1 MGGEDNMASEF
12 ADLAQHTGTLVALIS
27 SFAIICGILIG
38 TIYKLGLTLKAD
50 ILAMITSL
58 NSKLDGIEQ
67 GVWTEINRIK
77 RDDLGMML
85 KRQLEL
91 REQIPKEYLRV
102 DGLGLKSILDALER
116 IEKHSEKVALELA
129 ESKRGQNI
137 R

>member
-1 MGGEDNMASEF
+1 MASEF

-38 TIYKLGLTLKAD
+38 TIYKLGLILKAD

-102 DGLGLKSILDALER
+102 DLVRICLGYLVLKRAR
-116 IEKHSEKVALELA
+116 Y
-129 ESKRGQNI
+129 
-137 R
+137 